1 MHACFEGSF
10 VCFLPAC
17 ARGCVG
23 ETACF
28 DSCRVA
34 DGDLTYWGERDAHRA
49 CGGEAE
55 TWRFEE
61 GVTVGMG
68 GGGR

>member
-1 MHACFEGSF
+1 MF
-10 VCFLPAC
+10 VSYPLALGG
-17 ARGCVG
+17 AWGRRLVSIGW
-23 ETACF
+23 
-28 DSCRVA
+28 RVA